1 MKICVLYGNNWIGLF
16 NPLRDFRDN
25 YQYVYSIYLNI
36 YPNIYLNIC
45 LNICL
50 RIYLIKNIK
59 LLVLQL
65 RLRPIALV

>member
-1 MKICVLYGNNWIGLF
+1 VFYTEIIGSGYLT
-16 NPLRDFRDN
+16 PYAIFRDN